1 MSNVVCKAQFAVI
14 WCHGDSSGVNS
25 AAAWTT
31 SYEIPCIQALPAF
44 LEQNHQPLCL
54 FSSTLSPNEPQ
65 THQTLTLGTWLGR
78 VALVCGW
85 LSLKSRGGSGSG
97 SGPPCRRHACW
108 RLFDH
113 MSDPNGTCV
122 WFGSSQARH
131 NRCVCTHGAQRCEE
145 QKNKANSP
153 REPSDLAGSGI
164 LPANLNRRYRQNEEE

>member
-1 MSNVVCKAQFAVI
+1 MSNVVCKAQCAVI

-25 AAAWTT
+25 AAALTT

-85 LSLKSRGGSGSG
+85 LSLKSRGGSGT
-97 SGPPCRRHACW
+97 GPPCRRHACW

-113 MSDPNGTCV
+113 MSDPNGTCL
-122 WFGSSQARH
+122 WFGSSQARQ

-145 QKNKANSP
+145 QKNKANFTP
-153 REPSDLAGSGI
+153 RAKRFGGKRYPS
-164 LPANLNRRYRQNEEE
+164 RQS